1 MELPFEV
8 GALYNRQKQI
18 HGVFGGQQQGGIS
31 TPKEYPLV
39 IAFTGEAGVSHGY
52 HDFWDDD
59 EVFHYFGEGQVGN
72 MKYVAGNRAIGEHV
86 KDGKTLVVFQMMGK
100 GRPYRYLG
108 RFVCLSSYVQPGTPD
123 REGQPRSAIVFRLR
137 SLEASLGLTSS
148 ETNQTEIDAAID
160 DVGTTSARRET
171 EVRTKQR
178 LFRER
183 LIGVEKGCRLTGIE
197 DLRFLRAS
205 HIKPWA
211 DSTDNERVDGE
222 NGLLLAPHADLLF
235 DQGWISFSSTGHLMV
250 SSGLP
255 HVVKGQ
261 LGLMLDE
268 NHQCGRFSEK
278 QLIFLEFHRDV
289 VFERLE
295 RPLWPPNRY
304 PTQNA
309 AQERVPLDAK
319 ISGN

>member
-31 TPKEYPLV
+31 TPKEHPLV
-39 IAFTGEAGVSHGY
+39 IAFTGEAGASHGY

-59 EVFHYFGEGQVGN
+59 EVFHYFGEGQVGD

-108 RFVCLSSYVQPGTPD
+108 RFMCQSSYVRPGTPD
-123 REGQPRSAIVFRLR
+123 REGQPRSAIVFRLK
-137 SLEASLGLTSS
+137 SLEASLGLTAGESDQA
-148 ETNQTEIDAAID
+148 EVDAAFD
-160 DVGTTSARRET
+160 DVGATSARRET

-211 DSTDNERVDGE
+211 DSTHSERVDGE

-235 DQGWISFSSTGHLMV
+235 DHGWISFSSNGRLLV
-250 SSGLP
+250 SSELP
-255 HVVKGQ
+255 SEVRGR
-261 LGLMLDE
+261 LGLNLDKRLRRE
-268 NHQCGRFSEK
+268 VFSHK
-278 QLIFLEFHRDV
+278 QLFFLDFHRDI
-289 VFERLE
+289 VFESR
-295 RPLWPPNRY
+295 RPRF
-304 PTQNA
+304 
-309 AQERVPLDAK
+309 
-319 ISGN
+319 

>member
-31 TPKEYPLV
+31 TPKEHPLV

-59 EVFHYFGEGQVGN
+59 EVFHYFGEGQVGD

-108 RFVCLSSYVQPGTPD
+108 RFICQSSYVRPDTPD
-123 REGQPRSAIVFRLR
+123 GKGQPRSAIVFRLK
-137 SLEASLGLTSS
+137 SLEASLGLAAS
-148 ETNQTEIDAAID
+148 ESEQAEIDAAVD
-160 DVGTTSARRET
+160 NVGATSARRET

-211 DSTDNERVDGE
+211 DSTHSERVDGE

-235 DQGWISFSSTGHLMV
+235 DRGWISFSSNGRLLV
-250 SSGLP
+250 SNDLS
-255 HVVKGQ
+255 HDVRRR
-261 LGLMLDE
+261 LGLNLDTSLK
-268 NHQCGRFSEK
+268 CGDFSNR
-278 QLIFLEFHRDV
+278 QRGFLEFHRDI
-289 VFERLE
+289 VFKRRQLF
-295 RPLWPPNRY
+295 PASNTNGSL
-304 PTQNA
+304 T
-309 AQERVPLDAK
+309 D
-319 ISGN
+319 

>member
-31 TPKEYPLV
+31 TPKEHPLV

-59 EVFHYFGEGQVGN
+59 EVFHYFGEGQVGD

-108 RFVCLSSYVQPGTPD
+108 RFMCQSSYVRPGTPD
-123 REGQPRSAIVFRLR
+123 REGQPRSAIVFRLK
-137 SLEASLGLTSS
+137 SLEASLGLAASDTD
-148 ETNQTEIDAAID
+148 QAEIDAATD
-160 DVGTTSARRET
+160 DVSATSAWRET

-211 DSTDNERVDGE
+211 VSTHSERVDGE

-235 DQGWISFSSTGHLMV
+235 DRGWISFSPSGRVLV
-250 SSGLP
+250 SSELP
-255 HVVKGQ
+255 SSVQGR
-261 LGLMLDE
+261 LGLNLDDSI
-268 NHQCGRFSEK
+268 GRGEFSHR
-278 QLIFLEFHRDV
+278 QLHFLEFHRETI
-289 VFERLE
+289 FNSR
-295 RPLWPPNRY
+295 RSPH
-304 PTQNA
+304 
-309 AQERVPLDAK
+309 
-319 ISGN
+319 

>member
-31 TPKEYPLV
+31 TPKEHPLV

-59 EVFHYFGEGQVGN
+59 EVFHYFGEGQIGD

-108 RFVCLSSYVQPGTPD
+108 RFMCQSSYVQPGTQD
-123 REGQPRSAIVFRLR
+123 RDGQPRSAIVFRLR
-137 SLEASLGLTSS
+137 SLEASLGLAAS
-148 ETNQTEIDAAID
+148 ETDQAEIDAAID
-160 DVGTTSARRET
+160 DVGATTTRRET

-183 LIGVEKGCRLTGIE
+183 LIGIEKGCRLTGIE

-211 DSTDNERVDGE
+211 DSTHSERVDGE

-235 DQGWISFSSTGHLMV
+235 DRGWISFSASGRLLVSTELPLDVRARLGLNLDMNV
-250 SSGLP
+250 RRSIFSG
-255 HVVKGQ
+255 KQ
-261 LGLMLDE
+261 LG
-268 NHQCGRFSEK
+268 
-278 QLIFLEFHRDV
+278 FLEFHRNV
-289 VFERLE
+289 VFSSEKHRS
-295 RPLWPPNRY
+295 
-304 PTQNA
+304 QIFA
-309 AQERVPLDAK
+309 
-319 ISGN
+319 

>member
-31 TPKEYPLV
+31 TPKGHPLV

-59 EVFHYFGEGQVGN
+59 EVFHYFGEGQVGD
-72 MKYVAGNRAIGEHV
+72 MKYVAGNRAIGEHA

-108 RFVCLSSYVQPGTPD
+108 RFMCQSSYVRPGTPD
-123 REGQPRSAIVFRLR
+123 GKGQPRSAIVFRLK
-137 SLEASLGLTSS
+137 SLEASLGITAGESD
-148 ETNQTEIDAAID
+148 QAEIDAAFD
-160 DVGTTSARRET
+160 DVDATSARRET

-211 DSTDNERVDGE
+211 DSTHSERVDGE

-235 DQGWISFSSTGHLMV
+235 DRGWISFSSRGRLLV
-250 SSGLP
+250 SNALPKDVLARLGLNLDTSLRYGAFS
-255 HVVKGQ
+255 KKQ
-261 LGLMLDE
+261 LG
-268 NHQCGRFSEK
+268 
-278 QLIFLEFHRDV
+278 FLEFHREV
-289 VFERLE
+289 VLK
-295 RPLWPPNRY
+295 
-304 PTQNA
+304 NA
-309 AQERVPLDAK
+309 IPQRITPMLPVNAD
-319 ISGN
+319 

>member
-1 MELPFEV
+1 MELPFDV
-8 GALYNRQKQI
+8 GALYNRKEQI
-18 HGVFGGQQQGGIS
+18 HAAFGGQQQGGIS
-31 TPKEYPLV
+31 TPKEHPLV

-59 EVFHYFGEGQVGN
+59 EVFHYFGEGQVGD

-108 RFVCLSSYVQPGTPD
+108 RFMCQSSYVQPGTPD

-137 SLEASLGLTSS
+137 SLEASLGLAAS
-148 ETNQTEIDAAID
+148 EKDQAEIDAAID
-160 DVGTTSARRET
+160 DVGATSARRET

-183 LIGVEKGCRLTGIE
+183 VIGVEKGCRLTGIE

-211 DSTDNERVDGE
+211 DSTHSERVDGE

-235 DQGWISFSSTGHLMV
+235 DRGWISFSSNGRLLISNSLPSEV
-250 SSGLP
+250 QLRFGLNLSRP
-255 HVVKGQ
+255 LRRGLFSLRQ
-261 LGLMLDE
+261 LS
-268 NHQCGRFSEK
+268 F
-278 QLIFLEFHRDV
+278 IEFHRDV
-289 VFERLE
+289 VFDRGMR
-295 RPLWPPNRY
+295 RPSTSRKP
-304 PTQNA
+304 
-309 AQERVPLDAK
+309 D
-319 ISGN
+319 

>member
-31 TPKEYPLV
+31 TPKEHPLV

-59 EVFHYFGEGQVGN
+59 EVFHYFGEGQVGD
-72 MKYVAGNRAIGEHV
+72 MKYVAGNRAIGEHA

-108 RFVCLSSYVQPGTPD
+108 RFMCLSSYVRPGTPD
-123 REGQPRSAIVFRLR
+123 REGRPRSAIVFRLR
-137 SLEASLGLTSS
+137 SLEASIGLAAG
-148 ETNQTEIDAAID
+148 ETDQAEIDAAIN
-160 DVGTTSARRET
+160 DVGATTTRRET

-211 DSTDNERVDGE
+211 DSTHSERVDGE

-235 DQGWISFSSTGHLMV
+235 DRGWISFSA
-250 SSGLP
+250 SGLLLVSNYLP
-255 HVVKGQ
+255 SDVRDRIG
-261 LGLMLDE
+261 LGLTEHLR
-268 NHQCGRFSEK
+268 CGTFSQR
-278 QLIFLEFHRDV
+278 QLSFLEFHRDA
-289 VFERLE
+289 VFVRRHSPPLE
-295 RPLWPPNRY
+295 
-304 PTQNA
+304 
-309 AQERVPLDAK
+309 V
-319 ISGN
+319 

>member
-31 TPKEYPLV
+31 TPKEHPLV

-59 EVFHYFGEGQVGN
+59 EVFHYFGEGQVGD
-72 MKYVAGNRAIGEHV
+72 MKYVAGNRAIGEHA

-108 RFVCLSSYVQPGTPD
+108 RFMCQSSYVRPGTPD
-123 REGQPRSAIVFRLR
+123 GKGQPRSAIVFRLK
-137 SLEASLGLTSS
+137 SLEASLGITAGESD
-148 ETNQTEIDAAID
+148 QAEIDAAFD
-160 DVGTTSARRET
+160 DVDATSARRET

-211 DSTDNERVDGE
+211 DSTHSERVDGE

-235 DQGWISFSSTGHLMV
+235 DRGWISFSSSGHLLV

-255 HVVKGQ
+255 SDVQVRLGLKLDSSLRHGLFSPKQ
-261 LGLMLDE
+261 LG
-268 NHQCGRFSEK
+268 
-278 QLIFLEFHRDV
+278 FLEFHREVIFDQRHATSRSP
-289 VFERLE
+289 E
-295 RPLWPPNRY
+295 Y
-304 PTQNA
+304 
-309 AQERVPLDAK
+309 
-319 ISGN
+319 

>member
-31 TPKEYPLV
+31 TPKEHPLV

-59 EVFHYFGEGQVGN
+59 EVFHYFGEGQIGD

-108 RFVCLSSYVQPGTPD
+108 RFMCQSSYVQPGTPD
-123 REGQPRSAIVFRLR
+123 REGQLRSAIVFRLR
-137 SLEASLGLTSS
+137 SLEASLGLAAS
-148 ETNQTEIDAAID
+148 ETDQAEIDAAID
-160 DVGTTSARRET
+160 DVGATSARRET

-211 DSTDNERVDGE
+211 DSTHSERVDGE

-235 DQGWISFSSTGHLMV
+235 DRGWISFSS
-250 SSGLP
+250 SGLLLVSNYLP
-255 HVVKGQ
+255 SDVRGRIGLELTERLRCGTFSQRQ
-261 LGLMLDE
+261 L
-268 NHQCGRFSEK
+268 S
-278 QLIFLEFHRDV
+278 FLEFHRDA
-289 VFERLE
+289 VFVRRHSPSLK
-295 RPLWPPNRY
+295 
-304 PTQNA
+304 
-309 AQERVPLDAK
+309 V
-319 ISGN
+319 

>member
-31 TPKEYPLV
+31 TPKEHPLV

-59 EVFHYFGEGQVGN
+59 EVFHYFGEGQVGD
-72 MKYVAGNRAIGEHV
+72 MRYVAGNRAIGEHV

-108 RFVCLSSYVQPGTPD
+108 RFICQSSYTQPGTPD
-123 REGQPRSAIVFRLR
+123 RDGQPRSAIVFRLR
-137 SLEASLGLTSS
+137 SLEASLGLASGES
-148 ETNQTEIDAAID
+148 DKAEIDAAID
-160 DVGTTSARRET
+160 DVGATSTRRET
-171 EVRTKQR
+171 EIRTKQR

-183 LIGVEKGCRLTGIE
+183 LISVERGCRLTGIE

-211 DSTDNERVDGE
+211 DSTHSERIDGE

-235 DQGWISFSSTGHLMV
+235 DQGWISFLSNGRLLV
-250 SSGLP
+250 SKDLP
-255 HVVKGQ
+255 ADVQ
-261 LGLMLDE
+261 TRLGLNFDSSL
-268 NHQCGRFSEK
+268 RYRVFSAK
-278 QLIFLEFHRDV
+278 QLSFLEFHRDV
-289 VFERLE
+289 VFDR
-295 RPLWPPNRY
+295 RHPPSA
-304 PTQNA
+304 P
-309 AQERVPLDAK
+309 QE
-319 ISGN
+319 

>member
-1 MELPFEV
+1 MDLPFEV

-18 HGVFGGQQQGGIS
+18 HAVFGGQQQGGIS
-31 TPKEYPLV
+31 TPKEHPLV
-39 IAFTGEAGVSHGY
+39 IAFTGEAGASHGY

-59 EVFHYFGEGQVGN
+59 EVFHYFGEGQVGD
-72 MKYVAGNRAIGEHV
+72 MKYAAGNRAIGEHV

-108 RFVCLSSYVQPGTPD
+108 RFMCQSTYVQPGTPD

-137 SLEASLGLTSS
+137 SLEASLGLAAGESDQS
-148 ETNQTEIDAAID
+148 EIDTASD
-160 DVGTTSARRET
+160 DVGDTTTKRET

-211 DSTDNERVDGE
+211 DSTDNERIDGE

-235 DQGWISFSSTGHLMV
+235 DRGWISFSSSGRLLV
-250 SSGLP
+250 SNGLP
-255 HVVKGQ
+255 SGVEGRI
-261 LGLMLDE
+261 GLNL
-268 NHQCGRFSEK
+268 NRSLRVGIFSQK
-278 QLIFLEFHRDV
+278 QLRFLEFHRDV
-289 VFERLE
+289 VFDLH
-295 RPLWPPNRY
+295 
-304 PTQNA
+304 
-309 AQERVPLDAK
+309 
-319 ISGN
+319 